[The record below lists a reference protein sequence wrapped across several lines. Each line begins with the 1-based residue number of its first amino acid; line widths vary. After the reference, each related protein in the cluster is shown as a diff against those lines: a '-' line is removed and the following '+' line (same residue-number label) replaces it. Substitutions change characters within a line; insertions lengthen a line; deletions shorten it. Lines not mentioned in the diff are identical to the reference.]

1 MANTRSAKKRTRQ
14 SRHHAA
20 ENRVQRSALRT
31 AVRKVRSATTGAE
44 ARKALLAAERLLD
57 RAARK
62 RLVHPNTAAR
72 QKARLHKLTK
82 RVAG

>member
-1 MANTRSAKKRTRQ
+1 
-14 SRHHAA
+14 SRRHAA

-31 AVRKVRSATTGAE
+31 AIRKVRSATTPAKT
-44 ARKALLAAERLLD
+44 RTALLVAERLLD

-72 QKARLHKLTK
+72 QKSRLHKLARQK
-82 RVAG
+82 S

>member
-1 MANTRSAKKRTRQ
+1 VANTRSAKKRTRQ

-72 QKARLHKLTK
+72 QKSRLHKLASQK
-82 RVAG
+82 S

>member
-1 MANTRSAKKRTRQ
+1 MANTRSAKKRMRQ
-14 SRHHAA
+14 SRRHAA

-31 AVRKVRSATTGAE
+31 AIRKVRSATSAAE
-44 ARKALLAAERLLD
+44 ARAALLVAERLLD

-72 QKARLHKLTK
+72 QKARLHKLTSQ
-82 RVAG
+82 RA